1 MTPNH
6 RNWQHLG
13 NFLCARIQELG
24 YRGLPL
30 YGLME
35 RPSGTYITFLLTGR
49 ARLKFEY
56 VKPIAQV
63 LELDEDQLF
72 WTALEGMLDVEDAV
86 YFRKYF
92 QRLKARKKKKK
103 MKQS

>member
-13 NFLCARIQELG
+13 NILTARIQQLG

-30 YGLME
+30 HGTME
-35 RPSGTYITFLLTGR
+35 RVSGTYVTFLLSGR
-49 ARLKFEY
+49 AKLRFEY

-63 LELDEDQLF
+63 LDLDEDQLF
-72 WTALEGMLDVEDAV
+72 WTALEGMLELEDVA
-86 YFRKYF
+86 YFREYF
-92 QRLKARKKKKK
+92 SRLKRRKKKKK
-103 MKQS
+103 KE